1 MIKERVLTIPN
12 EIYDQMIDHA
22 KSIAPIESCGY
33 LGGKEDEITTFYQMT
48 NTDNSPEHF
57 TFDPK
62 EQFQVV
68 KQARNKGED
77 LLAVYHSHPA
87 SPARLS
93 AEDIKLFNDPNPVY
107 IIVSLH
113 QKIDVK
119 GYTVHKP
126 DDKTIEINQVIIKK
140 ENK

>member
-1 MIKERVLTIPN
+1 MIKERVLSIPN
-12 EIYDQMIDHA
+12 EIYDQMINHA

-33 LGGKEDEITTFYQMT
+33 LGGKEDKISTFYQMT

-119 GYTVHKP
+119 GYTVYKP